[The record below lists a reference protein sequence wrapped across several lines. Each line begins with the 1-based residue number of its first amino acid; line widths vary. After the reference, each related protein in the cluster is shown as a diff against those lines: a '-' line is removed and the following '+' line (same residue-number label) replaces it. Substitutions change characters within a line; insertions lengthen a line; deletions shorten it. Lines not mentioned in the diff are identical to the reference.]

1 MLKKRKGENKMPK
14 NYFENRPRYSHYPSC
29 ILPGDKVMIVTKDKQ
44 GTRRVE
50 DLVTGIVVR
59 VLSRGKYY
67 RNGVKV
73 EILPMDL
80 SWPPLELAQ
89 KVHEIQEAPDAKALP
104 FVQEELLVIGRIQYI
119 LR

>member
-1 MLKKRKGENKMPK
+1 MPK
-14 NYFENRPRYSHYPSC
+14 NYFENRPTYSHYPSC

-44 GTRRVE
+44 GTRRFE

-59 VLSRGKYY
+59 VLSKGRYY

-73 EILPMDL
+73 EVLPVSSDWKPEDL
-80 SWPPLELAQ
+80 HRIVE
-89 KVHEIQEAPDAKALP
+89 EIQEAGNPRTLVA
-104 FVQEELLVIGRIQYI
+104 VQEAELVIGRIQYI